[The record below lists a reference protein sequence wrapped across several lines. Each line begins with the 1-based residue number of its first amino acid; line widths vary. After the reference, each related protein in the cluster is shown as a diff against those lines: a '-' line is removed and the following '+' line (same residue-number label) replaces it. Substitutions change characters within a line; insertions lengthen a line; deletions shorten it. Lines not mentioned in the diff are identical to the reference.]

1 MKKISLE
8 IDGKKVEVEPGTTIL
23 EAAQQVGIEIP
34 TLCHDEKLKPYGCCR
49 FCSVEI
55 TKGEQTEVVASCCYP
70 AEEGLTVKTNSERI
84 NKIRKT
90 ILELLLPLAP
100 NCKCRSLV
108 EEYGARGDR
117 FPLNQEPTD
126 CICCGKCVR
135 YCREVKKAN
144 VIGFIGRGVDRE
156 VALVP
161 GKEDYCLFC
170 RECFDLCD
178 GGKIVKLVEKRA

>member
-1 MKKISLE
+1 MRKISLK
-8 IDGKKVEVEPGTTIL
+8 IDEKKVEVEPGTTIL

-34 TLCHDEKLKPYGCCR
+34 AFCHDEKLEPYGCCR

-55 TKGEQTEVVASCCYP
+55 TKDEQTKVVASCCYP

-84 NKIRKT
+84 NKIRRT

-100 NCKCRSLV
+100 NSKYRSLA
-108 EEYGARGDR
+108 EEYEVREDR
-117 FPLNQEPTD
+117 FLLDQEPTD

-144 VIGFIGRGVDRE
+144 VVGFTGRGIDRE
-156 VALVP
+156 ITLVP

-170 RECFDLCD
+170 RECFDLCE
-178 GGKIVKLVEKRA
+178 GGKIIDLVEKRA